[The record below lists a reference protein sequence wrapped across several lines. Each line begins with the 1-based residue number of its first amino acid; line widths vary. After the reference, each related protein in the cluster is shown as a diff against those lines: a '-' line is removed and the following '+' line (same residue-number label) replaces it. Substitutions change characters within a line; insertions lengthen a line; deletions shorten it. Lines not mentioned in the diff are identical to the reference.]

1 MFIVGLFSWWYSA
14 GWADEAR
21 RVRERIASAAD
32 YFSIGLL
39 AKTLF
44 SPFRQISAGRVQGP
58 LGVKW
63 RAFVDRLIS
72 RCIGAIVR
80 SVMIIIGV
88 VWIAIVTSIGSI
100 TLVFWLIVPA
110 LPVVGIIMTIIGW
123 VPSWR

>member
-1 MFIVGLFSWWYSA
+1 MFIVGLLSWWYSS
-14 GWADEAR
+14 GWVSEAR

-44 SPFRQISAGRVQGP
+44 SPFRQISAGRVDGP
-58 LGVKW
+58 IGVKW

-72 RCIGAIVR
+72 RCIGALVRTFMIVIGIIWIAT
-80 SVMIIIGV
+80 VAIIGV
-88 VWIAIVTSIGSI
+88 IALG
-100 TLVFWLIVPA
+100 LWLLVPA
-110 LPVVGIIMTIIGW
+110 FPVIGIIMMIVGW

>member
-14 GWADEAR
+14 GWALQAR
-21 RVRERIASAAD
+21 RVRERIAVAAD

-39 AKTLF
+39 AKALF
-44 SPFRQISAGRVQGP
+44 SPFRQISAGRVDGS
-58 LGVKW
+58 LGIKW

-80 SVMIIIGV
+80 TAMIVIGIVWITIVVCIGV
-88 VWIAIVTSIGSI
+88 VTLAAWLAVPVLPIVGF
-100 TLVFWLIVPA
+100 V
-110 LPVVGIIMTIIGW
+110 MMMIGW